1 MVAAAVVEEERT
13 EEEEAV
19 VVVVVASSW
28 VVEAVLL
35 PRPVPED
42 PIVHE
47 DRREEEAG
55 LPGVPEAPEEAPS
68 SQQQLPP
75 REDRS
80 L

>member
-1 MVAAAVVEEERT
+1 M
-13 EEEEAV
+13 
-19 VVVVVASSW
+19 

-35 PRPVPED
+35 PRPVHED

-47 DRREEEAG
+47 DRHEEEAG
-55 LPGVPEAPEEAPS
+55 PPGVPEAPEEPPS
-68 SQQQLPP
+68 SQQQLSP